1 MTLDDLHLD
10 AAALARLCQRHGV
23 ERLDVFGSFARGDAR
38 AGSDLD
44 LLISLRPGAAPGMEF
59 LQLAIDL
66 EALAGRRIDL
76 LERHLVEGDD
86 QRPIFRREVLR
97 HAKRLYGPAAA

>member
-10 AAALARLCQRHGV
+10 LATLAELCQRYGIA
-23 ERLDVFGSFARGDAR
+23 RLDAFGSFVRGNARPD
-38 AGSDLD
+38 SDLD
-44 LLISLRPGAAPGMEF
+44 LLVSLKPGVTLGMEF
-59 LQLAIDL
+59 LQFAIDL
-66 EALAGRRIDL
+66 ETLVGRRVDL

-97 HAKRLYGPAAA
+97 QTKRLYGSAAA